1 MKIKNKKILYFISGP
16 APTEK
21 QIEEAINIG
30 AYFRNTSLI
39 NDGDPLENCDSVCGN
54 VPKQYLVYPVI
65 EVVQEVEQVE
75 QVETDDEK
83 EELMK
88 LLISKGIA
96 FKNNNS
102 VKTLKS
108 LLEKEPDGDS

>member
-108 LLEKEPDGDS
+108 LLEKEPDEDS

>member
-102 VKTLKS
+102 INTLKTLLGEE
-108 LLEKEPDGDS
+108 LLERS